1 LTGLAATIFSAA
13 MIAAFVLIGFGVKFA
28 IAGPEHR
35 KNGLLMITAGA
46 VILGNVLVWT
56 I

>member
-1 LTGLAATIFSAA
+1 VTGLAAAVFSLA

-28 IAGPEHR
+28 LGPQYR
-35 KNGLLMITAGA
+35 KNGLLMITAGV
-46 VILGNVLVWT
+46 VILANVGIWT